1 MALAGGGDDDD
12 QAAAPAVSSDPA
24 EPEAD
29 DPNVSLEE
37 ETEGGD
43 EDRDPFDDDYND
55 NDDDGDDDREG
66 GSGYVELEGRITDI
80 LSATSF
86 TLGSYTVDIKN
97 ATKLEIDDRR
107 VSVVEF
113 IGALQINDVVE
124 VEGTWSSNNVINAYE
139 AELEDD

>member
-1 MALAGGGDDDD
+1 LTEFINQLASGLYVEINGTFDTDGIFS
-12 QAAAPAVSSDPA
+12 PAKF
-24 EPEAD
+24 E
-29 DPNVSLEE
+29 LEIQ
-37 ETEGGD
+37 
-43 EDRDPFDDDYND
+43 D

-107 VSVVEF
+107 VSVDEF
-113 IGALQINDVVE
+113 IAALQINDVVE